1 LVADSVLK
9 GDSMFRIAKNAA
21 AALALTGL
29 ALSQPALAVR
39 SAESLPAAGAKVTSV
54 NRAGSPVTSS
64 EDFRAIPVFGWV
76 LGALIVIGVI
86 IIIATDN
93 NDSPG

>member
-9 GDSMFRIAKNAA
+9 GDSMFRFTKNAA

-29 ALSQPALAVR
+29 VLSQPAMAVR
-39 SAESLPAAGAKVTSV
+39 SSESLPAVGAKVTSV
-54 NRAGSPVTSS
+54 NRAGSPARSS
-64 EDFRAIPVFGWV
+64 EDLRAVPVFGWV
-76 LGALIVIGVI
+76 LGALVVIGVI
-86 IIIATDN
+86 LIIANDN

>member
-9 GDSMFRIAKNAA
+9 GDSMFRFAKNAM

-29 ALSQPALAVR
+29 VLSQPALAVR
-39 SAESLPAAGAKVTSV
+39 SAESLPSVGAKVTSA
-54 NRAGSPVTSS
+54 NRTASPVRSN
-64 EDFRAIPVFGWV
+64 EEFAGIPTLGWV
-76 LGALIVIGVI
+76 ISFIIVAGVLI
-86 IIIATDN
+86 IIFTDN

>member
-9 GDSMFRIAKNAA
+9 GDSMFRIAKSAA

-39 SAESLPAAGAKVTSV
+39 SSESLPAGGAKLTSV
-54 NRAGSPVTSS
+54 NRAGSPVTKS
-64 EDFRAIPVFGWV
+64 EDLRAVPVFGWV

-86 IIIATDN
+86 IVISSDN